1 MNIFFR
7 ILLAIY
13 AFFLAI
19 ASAASMVVI
28 ARPEILDSIY
38 TYLSEQLL
46 EDRTTSI
53 VLFVVAFIFFILS
66 MTFLL
71 SGFRSSRDKKAVSK
85 HTSIGEIQISLNT
98 IENIALAAAKRLN
111 GVKDTKA
118 QVIKQED
125 NVSIIINVLVLPESN
140 IPALSEDIQTRVK
153 KQVEESSGVNV
164 NEVKVIVE
172 NVYAGAV
179 YKPRVE

>member
-28 ARPEILDSIY
+28 ARPEILDTIY
-38 TYLSEQLL
+38 TYLSDQLL

-66 MTFLL
+66 LTFLL
-71 SGFRSSRDKKAVSK
+71 SGFRSNKDKKAVSK
-85 HTSIGEIQISLNT
+85 HTNIGEIQISLNT
-98 IENIALAAAKRLN
+98 IENIALAASKRLN

-118 QVIKQED
+118 HVFKQDD
-125 NVSIIINVLVLPESN
+125 NVSITVNVLVLPETN
-140 IPALSEDIQTRVK
+140 IPALSEDIQARVK

-172 NVYAGAV
+172 NVYSGAV